1 MFHCFIVSL
10 LRFVSSFLR
19 SFFGWS
25 SEAAGARRGP
35 HRGKGCRGNCF
46 RTCCRASFR
55 LTNEL
60 GKKGQ
65 ITPDSLAK
73 TVRPN
78 VCTHCKGFLKPVFSY
93 RLRQRPSTKGPPA
106 SSEFQLVSQGSRFR
120 EKNDPFLLACLS
132 FFRTCRTWQSEMG
145 TLFPTLLYHF
155 RPAFTHIQGYFSLMR
170 RFIFCVKS

>member
-1 MFHCFIVSL
+1 MKASTLHMLCILFHMFHCFIVSL

-25 SEAAGARRGP
+25 SEAAG

-55 LTNEL
+55 LTN
-60 GKKGQ
+60 G
-65 ITPDSLAK
+65 LA
-73 TVRPN
+73 
-78 VCTHCKGFLKPVFSY
+78 
-93 RLRQRPSTKGPPA
+93 LRVPWRVA
-106 SSEFQLVSQGSRFR
+106 SSSWSAKAPAFVK
-120 EKNDPFLLACLS
+120 KNGQFLSSCLS